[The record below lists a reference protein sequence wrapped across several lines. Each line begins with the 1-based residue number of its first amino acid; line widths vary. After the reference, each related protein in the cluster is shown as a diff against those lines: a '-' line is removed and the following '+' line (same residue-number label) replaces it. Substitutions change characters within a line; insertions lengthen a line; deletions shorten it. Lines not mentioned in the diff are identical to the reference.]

1 MQTRQQ
7 APSQAKEIQKKEAHL
22 PAAINLEEASGEG
35 LEFISAKDLKL
46 PILKILYANSPVLD
60 KNDGKYI
67 ANAEKG
73 DIYNEVTG
81 NLWKGTD
88 GIIVVPCLY
97 INTFNEWKDK
107 GDRDSPGRPI
117 NIHTDPSIMSE
128 TKRGE
133 DNKDRLPNGNYV
145 EDTGNHF
152 VFILDKD
159 YLPQE
164 QAVIA
169 MKSTQKKKSK
179 TWNSMMQTRRAKGTK
194 GFFRPPSWATT
205 YRLTT
210 TRESNSQNVWYG
222 WVVEFDNFLDT
233 TKMAKTLEIT
243 RGFYQ
248 SSMKSDIFGKV
259 DFGVT
264 QAQDVSQDTKATVP
278 F

>member
-1 MQTRQQ
+1 MANGNKAQ
-7 APSQAKEIQKKEAHL
+7 SQAKEIQKKEAHL
-22 PAAINLEEASGEG
+22 PANFNLEEAAGEG
-35 LEFISAKDLKL
+35 QEYIGARDVKL
-46 PILKILYANSPVLD
+46 PILKILYASSPVLD
-60 KNDGKYI
+60 KSDGKYI
-67 ANAEKG
+67 ANAERG

-81 NLWKGTD
+81 SLWKSKE
-88 GIIVVPCLY
+88 GIVVVPCLY

-107 GDRDSPGRPI
+107 GDSPGRPI
-117 NIHTDPSIMSE
+117 KIHTDPSIMSD

-152 VFILDKD
+152 VFILDKN

-164 QAVIA
+164 QTLIA

-179 TWNSMMQTRRAKGTK
+179 TWNSMMQTRRMPGKN
-194 GFFRPPSWATT
+194 GFFRPPTWATT

-210 TRESNSQNVWYG
+210 TRESNSKNNWFG
-222 WVVEFDNFLDT
+222 WVVEFDKFLEVA
-233 TKMAKTLEIT
+233 KYPKTLEIT
-243 RGFYQ
+243 RAFYQ

-259 DFGVT
+259 DFGPE
-264 QAQDVSQDTKATVP
+264 QAIASTNSNKAVP

>member
-1 MQTRQQ
+1 MANGNKAQ
-7 APSQAKEIQKKEAHL
+7 SQAKEIQKKEAHL
-22 PAAINLEEASGEG
+22 PANFNLEEAAGEG
-35 LEFISAKDLKL
+35 QEFIGARDVKL

-60 KNDGKYI
+60 ESDGKYI
-67 ANAEKG
+67 ASAKQG

-81 NLWKGTD
+81 SLWKGKE
-88 GIIVVPCLY
+88 GIVVVPCLY

-107 GDRDSPGRPI
+107 GDRI
-117 NIHTDPSIMSE
+117 KIHTDPSIMSD
-128 TKRGE
+128 TKRSE

-152 VFILDKD
+152 VFILDKN

-164 QAVIA
+164 QSLIA

-179 TWNSMMQTRRAKGTK
+179 TWNSMMQTRRMSGKKGY
-194 GFFRPPSWATT
+194 FRPPTWATT

-210 TRESNSQNVWYG
+210 TKESNSQNSWYG
-222 WVVEFDNFLDT
+222 WVVEFDKFLEVA
-233 TKMAKTLEIT
+233 KFPKTLEIT
-243 RGFYQ
+243 RSFYQ

-259 DFGVT
+259 DFGPT
-264 QAQDVSQDTKATVP
+264 QEAISTNSNKAVP

>member
-1 MQTRQQ
+1 MANGNKAQ
-7 APSQAKEIQKKEAHL
+7 SQAKEIQKKEAHL
-22 PAAINLEEASGEG
+22 PANFNLEEAAGEG
-35 LEFISAKDLKL
+35 QEYIGARDVKL
-46 PILKILYANSPVLD
+46 PILKILYASSPVLD
-60 KNDGKYI
+60 KSDGKYI
-67 ANAEKG
+67 ANAERG

-81 NLWKGTD
+81 SLWKGKE
-88 GIIVVPCLY
+88 GIVVVPCLY

-107 GDRDSPGRPI
+107 GDSPGRPI
-117 NIHTDPSIMSE
+117 KIHTDPSVMSD
-128 TKRGE
+128 TNRGD

-159 YLPQE
+159 YVPQE
-164 QAVIA
+164 QSLIA

-179 TWNSMMQTRRAKGTK
+179 TWNSMMQTRRMPGKKGY
-194 GFFRPPSWATT
+194 FRPPTWATT

-210 TRESNSQNVWYG
+210 TKESNSQNSWYG
-222 WVVEFDNFLDT
+222 WVVEFDQFLST
-233 TKMAKTLEIT
+233 EKFPKTLEIT

-259 DFGVT
+259 DFGAT
-264 QAQDVSQDTKATVP
+264 PDLNQDTKKQAVP

>member
-1 MQTRQQ
+1 MPTTQQ
-7 APSQAKEIQKKEAHL
+7 VKSQAKEIQKKEANL
-22 PAAINLEEASGEG
+22 PANFNLEEAAGEG
-35 LEFISAKDLKL
+35 QEFISARDVKL

-60 KNDGKYI
+60 DSDGKYI
-67 ANAEKG
+67 ASAKQG

-81 NLWKGTD
+81 SLWKGKE
-88 GIIVVPCLY
+88 GIVVVPCLY

-107 GDRDSPGRPI
+107 GDSPGRPI
-117 NIHTDPSIMSE
+117 KIHTDPSIMSE
-128 TKRGE
+128 TKRGD

-152 VFILDKD
+152 VFILDKN

-164 QAVIA
+164 QSLIA

-179 TWNSMMQTRRAKGTK
+179 TWNSMMQTRRMPGKKGY
-194 GFFRPPSWATT
+194 FRPPTWATT

-210 TRESNSQNVWYG
+210 TKESNSQNSWYG
-222 WVVEFDNFLDT
+222 WVVEFDQFMEVA
-233 TKMAKTLEIT
+233 KFPKTLEIT

-259 DFGVT
+259 DFGPEQVIT
-264 QAQDVSQDTKATVP
+264 STSNNKAVP

>member
-1 MQTRQQ
+1 MPTTQQ
-7 APSQAKEIQKKEAHL
+7 PKSQAKEIQKKEANL
-22 PAAINLEEASGEG
+22 PANFNLEEAAGEG
-35 LEFISAKDLKL
+35 QEFVSARDVKL

-60 KNDGKYI
+60 KSDGKYI
-67 ANAEKG
+67 ANAERG

-81 NLWKGTD
+81 SLWKGKE

-97 INTFNEWKDK
+97 TNTFNEWKDI
-107 GDRDSPGRPI
+107 GDSAGRPI

-128 TKRGE
+128 TKRGD

-152 VFILDKD
+152 VFILDKN

-164 QAVIA
+164 QSLIA

-179 TWNSMMQTRRAKGTK
+179 TWNSMMQTRRMPGKEGY
-194 GFFRPPSWATT
+194 FRPPTWATT
-205 YRLTT
+205 YHLTT
-210 TRESNSQNVWYG
+210 TKESNSQNSWYG
-222 WVVEFDNFLDT
+222 WVVEFDKIMEVAKFP
-233 TKMAKTLEIT
+233 KTLEIT

-259 DFGVT
+259 DFGPE
-264 QAQDVSQDTKATVP
+264 QAIASTNSNKAVP

>member
-1 MQTRQQ
+1 MANGNKAQ
-7 APSQAKEIQKKEAHL
+7 SQAKEIQKKEAHL
-22 PAAINLEEASGEG
+22 PANFNLEEAAGEG
-35 LEFISAKDLKL
+35 QEFIGARDVKL

-60 KNDGKYI
+60 ESDGKYI
-67 ANAEKG
+67 ASAKQG

-81 NLWKGTD
+81 SLWKGKE
-88 GIIVVPCLY
+88 GIVVVPCLY

-107 GDRDSPGRPI
+107 GDSPGRPI
-117 NIHTDPSIMSE
+117 KIHTDPSIMSD
-128 TKRGE
+128 TKRSE

-164 QAVIA
+164 QSLIA

-179 TWNSMMQTRRAKGTK
+179 TWNSMMQTRRMPGKKGY
-194 GFFRPPSWATT
+194 FRPPTWATT

-210 TRESNSQNVWYG
+210 TKESNSQNSWYG
-222 WVVEFDNFLDT
+222 WVVEFDKFLEV
-233 TKMAKTLEIT
+233 TKFPKTLEIT
-243 RGFYQ
+243 RSFYQ

-259 DFGVT
+259 DFGP
-264 QAQDVSQDTKATVP
+264 AQEATPTNSNKAVP

>member
-1 MQTRQQ
+1 MQTTQQ
-7 APSQAKEIQKKEAHL
+7 PKSQAKEIQKKAANL
-22 PAAINLEEASGEG
+22 PAAINLEESAGEG
-35 LEFISAKDLKL
+35 QEFIGARDVKL

-60 KNDGKYI
+60 ESDGKYI
-67 ANAEKG
+67 ASAKQG

-81 NLWKGTD
+81 SLWKGKE

-107 GDRDSPGRPI
+107 GDSPGRPI

-128 TKRGE
+128 TTRSE

-164 QAVIA
+164 QALIA

-179 TWNSMMQTRRAKGTK
+179 TWNSMTQTRRRPGKK
-194 GFFRPPSWATT
+194 GFFRPPTWATT

-210 TRESNSQNVWYG
+210 TKESNSQNTWYG
-222 WVVEFDNFLDT
+222 WVVEFDTFLLPE
-233 TKMAKTLEIT
+233 KFPKTLEIT

-259 DFGVT
+259 DFGPT
-264 QAQDVSQDTKATVP
+264 PDLKQDTKKQAVP

>member
-1 MQTRQQ
+1 MQTTQQ
-7 APSQAKEIQKKEAHL
+7 KSQAKEIQKKAANL
-22 PAAINLEEASGEG
+22 PASINLEE
-35 LEFISAKDLKL
+35 SAGQGQENVTARDLKL

-60 KNDGKYI
+60 ESDGKYL
-67 ANAEKG
+67 EKAKQG

-81 NLWKGTD
+81 SLWKGKE
-88 GIIVVPCLY
+88 GIVVVPCLY

-107 GDRDSPGRPI
+107 GDSPGRPI
-117 NIHTDPSIMSE
+117 KIHTDPSIMSD
-128 TKRGE
+128 TKRSE

-152 VFILDKD
+152 VFILDKN

-164 QAVIA
+164 QSLIA

-179 TWNSMMQTRRAKGTK
+179 TWNSMMQTRRMPGKKGY
-194 GFFRPPSWATT
+194 FRPPTWATT

-210 TRESNSQNVWYG
+210 TKESNSQNSWYG
-222 WVVEFDNFLDT
+222 WVVEFDTFLEVA
-233 TKMAKTLEIT
+233 KFPKTLEIT
-243 RGFYQ
+243 RSLYQ

-259 DFGVT
+259 DFGPT
-264 QAQDVSQDTKATVP
+264 QEAISTNNKAVP

>member
-1 MQTRQQ
+1 MANGNKAQ
-7 APSQAKEIQKKEAHL
+7 SQAKEIQKKEAHL
-22 PAAINLEEASGEG
+22 PANFNLEEAAGEG
-35 LEFISAKDLKL
+35 QEYIGARDVKL

-60 KNDGKYI
+60 DGDGKYI
-67 ANAEKG
+67 ANAKQG

-81 NLWKGTD
+81 SLWKGKE
-88 GIIVVPCLY
+88 GIVVVPCLY

-107 GDRDSPGRPI
+107 GDSPGRPI
-117 NIHTDPSIMSE
+117 KIHTDPSIMSE
-128 TKRGE
+128 TKRGD

-152 VFILDKD
+152 VFILDKN

-164 QAVIA
+164 QSLIA

-179 TWNSMMQTRRAKGTK
+179 TWNSMMQTRRMPGKN
-194 GFFRPPSWATT
+194 GFFRPPTWATT

-210 TRESNSQNVWYG
+210 TRESNSKNNWFG
-222 WVVEFDNFLDT
+222 WVVEFDKFLEVA
-233 TKMAKTLEIT
+233 KFPKTLEIT
-243 RGFYQ
+243 RSFYQ

-259 DFGVT
+259 DFGPE
-264 QAQDVSQDTKATVP
+264 QAIASTNTNKAVP

>member
-1 MQTRQQ
+1 MANGNKAQ
-7 APSQAKEIQKKEAHL
+7 SQAKEIQKKEANL
-22 PAAINLEEASGEG
+22 PANFNLEEAAGEG
-35 LEFISAKDLKL
+35 QEYIGARDVKL
-46 PILKILYANSPVLD
+46 PILKILYASSPVLD
-60 KNDGKYI
+60 KSDGKYI
-67 ANAEKG
+67 ANAERG

-81 NLWKGTD
+81 SLWKGKE
-88 GIIVVPCLY
+88 GIVVVPCLY

-107 GDRDSPGRPI
+107 GDSPGRPI
-117 NIHTDPSIMSE
+117 KIHTDPSIMSD

-152 VFILDKD
+152 VFILDKN

-164 QAVIA
+164 QTLIA

-179 TWNSMMQTRRAKGTK
+179 TWNSMMQTRRMPGKN
-194 GFFRPPSWATT
+194 GFFRPPTWATT

-210 TRESNSQNVWYG
+210 TRESNSKNNWFG
-222 WVVEFDNFLDT
+222 WVVEFDKFLEVA
-233 TKMAKTLEIT
+233 KYPKTLEIT
-243 RGFYQ
+243 RAFYQ

-259 DFGVT
+259 DFGPE
-264 QAQDVSQDTKATVP
+264 QAIASTNSNKAVP

>member
-1 MQTRQQ
+1 MANGNKAQ
-7 APSQAKEIQKKEAHL
+7 SQAKEIQKKEAHL
-22 PAAINLEEASGEG
+22 PANFNLEEAAGEG
-35 LEFISAKDLKL
+35 QEYISARDVKL
-46 PILKILYANSPVLD
+46 PILKILYASSPVLD
-60 KNDGKYI
+60 KSDGKYI
-67 ANAEKG
+67 ANAERG

-81 NLWKGTD
+81 NLWKGKE
-88 GIIVVPCLY
+88 GIVVVPCLY

-107 GDRDSPGRPI
+107 GDSPGRPI
-117 NIHTDPSIMSE
+117 KIHTDPSIMSD
-128 TKRGE
+128 TKRSE

-164 QAVIA
+164 QSLIA

-179 TWNSMMQTRRAKGTK
+179 TWNSMMQTRRMPGKKGY
-194 GFFRPPSWATT
+194 FRPPTWATT

-210 TRESNSQNVWYG
+210 TKESNSQNSWYG
-222 WVVEFDNFLDT
+222 WVVEFDKFLEV
-233 TKMAKTLEIT
+233 TKFPKTLEIT
-243 RGFYQ
+243 RSFYQ

-259 DFGVT
+259 DFGP
-264 QAQDVSQDTKATVP
+264 AQEATSTNSNKAVP

>member
-7 APSQAKEIQKKEAHL
+7 AQSQAKEIQKKEAHL

-81 NLWKGTD
+81 NLWKGTE

>member
-1 MQTRQQ
+1 M
-7 APSQAKEIQKKEAHL
+7 ANGNKAKSQAKEIQKKEAHL
-22 PAAINLEEASGEG
+22 PANFNLEEAAGEG
-35 LEFISAKDLKL
+35 QEFIGARDVKL
-46 PILKILYANSPVLD
+46 PILKILYASSPVLD
-60 KNDGKYI
+60 KSDGKYI
-67 ANAEKG
+67 ANAERG

-81 NLWKGTD
+81 SLWKGKE
-88 GIIVVPCLY
+88 GIVVVPCLY

-107 GDRDSPGRPI
+107 GDSPGRPI
-117 NIHTDPSIMSE
+117 KIHTDPSIMSD

-152 VFILDKD
+152 VFILDKN

-164 QAVIA
+164 QTLIA

-179 TWNSMMQTRRAKGTK
+179 TWNSMMQTRRMPGKN
-194 GFFRPPSWATT
+194 GFFRPPTWATT

-210 TRESNSQNVWYG
+210 TRESNSQNSWYG
-222 WVVEFDNFLDT
+222 WVVEFDKFLEV
-233 TKMAKTLEIT
+233 AQHPKTLEIT
-243 RGFYQ
+243 RSFYQ

-259 DFGVT
+259 DFGPE
-264 QAQDVSQDTKATVP
+264 QAIASTNSNKAVP

>member
-1 MQTRQQ
+1 MPTTQQ
-7 APSQAKEIQKKEAHL
+7 PKSQAKEIQKKEANL
-22 PAAINLEEASGEG
+22 PANFNLEEAAGEG
-35 LEFISAKDLKL
+35 QEFISARDVKL

-60 KNDGKYI
+60 KSDGKYI
-67 ANAEKG
+67 ANAERG

-81 NLWKGTD
+81 SLWKGKE

-97 INTFNEWKDK
+97 TNTFNEWKDI
-107 GDRDSPGRPI
+107 GDSAGRPI

-128 TKRGE
+128 TKRGD

-152 VFILDKD
+152 VFILDKN

-164 QAVIA
+164 QALIA

-179 TWNSMMQTRRAKGTK
+179 TWNSMMQTRRMKGPK

-210 TRESNSQNVWYG
+210 TRESNSQNTWYG
-222 WVVEFDNFLDT
+222 WVVEFDKIMEVAKFP
-233 TKMAKTLEIT
+233 KTLEVT

-259 DFGVT
+259 DFGV
-264 QAQDVSQDTKATVP
+264 AQDVNQDTKKATVP

>member
-1 MQTRQQ
+1 MANGNKAQ
-7 APSQAKEIQKKEAHL
+7 SQAKEIQKKEAHL
-22 PAAINLEEASGEG
+22 PANFNLEEAAGEG
-35 LEFISAKDLKL
+35 QEYIGARDVKL
-46 PILKILYANSPVLD
+46 PILKILYASSPVLD
-60 KNDGKYI
+60 KSDGKYI
-67 ANAEKG
+67 ANAERG

-81 NLWKGTD
+81 SLWKSKE
-88 GIIVVPCLY
+88 GIVVVPCLY

-107 GDRDSPGRPI
+107 GDSPGRPI
-117 NIHTDPSIMSE
+117 NIHTDPSIMSD

-152 VFILDKD
+152 VFILDKN

-164 QAVIA
+164 QTLIA

-179 TWNSMMQTRRAKGTK
+179 TWNSMMQTRRMPGKK
-194 GFFRPPSWATT
+194 GFFRPPTWATT

-210 TRESNSQNVWYG
+210 TRESNSKNNWFG
-222 WVVEFDNFLDT
+222 WVVEFDKFLEVA
-233 TKMAKTLEIT
+233 KYPKTLEIT
-243 RGFYQ
+243 RAFYQ

-259 DFGVT
+259 DFGPE
-264 QAQDVSQDTKATVP
+264 QAIASTNSNKAVP